1 MGDVLQVEA
10 GDALHLTGW
19 SVDGALGAFVELE
32 STVPGSPYYLVN
44 DTAGVF
50 TSGYLII
57 SDAQAS
63 ADALWT
69 ADATCAD
76 FGGNAGWFDAPSPA
90 CGDRLYME
98 PGDTL
103 HATGWSVDGAPGAN
117 ILLTS
122 YPPSAAHFIVADSG
136 GPFTSDY
143 LNILLSEASPDADWT
158 ADANCFDAGGNVGWF
173 GAVTGLTANGLFAL
187 AGPAAAAAALVAS
200 PGVGG
205 VSVLGPAVSGVLVQG
220 VGGIVFV
227 PLSGPGA
234 AGVGGAGVGV
244 VAELVASLD
253 VAGLTAADISAHGQ
267 AAFDVAFDGFAGEV
281 GLISAWGQASVLAPA
296 IAAALVEACRV
307 VGELETAELHWHG
320 YSRRGRPYLPILT
333 RIADWPSP
341 QTLTLR
347 WAAPQIF
354 TITWEGGPWPD

>member
-1 MGDVLQVEA
+1 MDEITFEA
-10 GDALHLTGW
+10 GSTTTMTSW
-19 SVDGALGAFVELE
+19 SVDGALGAFVELK
-32 STVPGSPYYLVN
+32 SSVPGSPFYLV
-44 DTAGVF
+44 ASGGPF
-50 TSGYLII
+50 TSDYAII
-57 SDAQAS
+57 SDSNASGDAGWTAGANS
-63 ADALWT
+63 ADW
-69 ADATCAD
+69 
-76 FGGNAGWFDAPSPA
+76 GGNTAWFDTASPA
-90 CGDRLYME
+90 CTTRIFFT
-98 PGDTL
+98 PGETYNL
-103 HATGWSVDGAPGAN
+103 TAWSVDGAPGAN

-122 YPPSAAHFIVADSG
+122 NPPSAAHFLVAASG

-187 AGPAAAAAALVAS
+187 AGPAAAAAALVSA

-205 VSVLGPAVSGVLVQG
+205 VSALGPAVSGVLVQG
-220 VGGIVFV
+220 ARGVVFV
-227 PLSGPGA
+227 PLAAPGA
-234 AGVGGAGVGV
+234 SGVSGEAL
-244 VAELVASLD
+244 AATLSALVDGPPAD
-253 VAGLTAADISAHGQ
+253 GLAAADIGI
-267 AAFDVAFDGFAGEV
+267 
-281 GLISAWGQASVLAPA
+281 ISAWGQAAVLAPA
-296 IAAALVEACRV
+296 IASALVEACRI

-347 WAAPQIF
+347 WAAPQIY